1 MEKKL
6 RFVADS
12 AIPYME
18 ILRDHADCVFCKASD
33 ITPEVVRDADALFV
47 RDVYKRQVNYFAG
60 LIAVLVCNFCKS
72 HYITVTIEGC
82 KVVSVHE

>member
-12 AIPYME
+12 AIPYLD
-18 ILRDHADCVFCKASD
+18 ILRDHADCIFCKASD

-47 RDVYKRQVNYFAG
+47 RTRTFCDAALLRGSRVS
-60 LIAVLVCNFCKS
+60 LVAS
-72 HYITVTIEGC
+72 ATIGTDHIDTEWC
-82 KVVSVHE
+82 S